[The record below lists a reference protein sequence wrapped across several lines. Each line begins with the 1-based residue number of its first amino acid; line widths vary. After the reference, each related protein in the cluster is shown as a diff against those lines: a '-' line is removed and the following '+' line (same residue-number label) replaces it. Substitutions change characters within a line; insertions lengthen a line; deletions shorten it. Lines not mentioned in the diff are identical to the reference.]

1 MPFEK
6 GHTYG
11 KGRPKGST
19 NKNSREIR
27 EMITQIVADNLDETK
42 QRLSNLKDAD
52 YFKAMGMLM
61 KHVLPQQK
69 QIEQVNDDMPT
80 NFQIEII
87 DRIDQV
93 RDDKTLDKVIDLMA
107 NE

>member
-1 MPFEK
+1 MAFEK
-6 GHTYG
+6 NNKFG
-11 KGRPKGST
+11 KGRPKNSK
-19 NKNSREIR
+19 NKNSKEIR

-42 QRLSNLKDAD
+42 ERLSNLKDAD

-87 DRIDQV
+87 NRIDQV
-93 RDDKTLDKVIDLMA
+93 RDDNTLDKVIDLMS

>member
-1 MPFEK
+1 
-6 GHTYG
+6 
-11 KGRPKGST
+11 
-19 NKNSREIR
+19 
-27 EMITQIVADNLDETK
+27 MITQIVADNLDETK

-87 DRIDQV
+87 NRIDQV
-93 RDDKTLDKVIDLMA
+93 KDDNTLDKVIDLMA

>member
-1 MPFEK
+1 MEK
-6 GHTYG
+6 
-11 KGRPKGST
+11 PKECPLQVCSCKEKC
-19 NKNSREIR
+19 NYL

-93 RDDKTLDKVIDLMA
+93 RDDNTLDKVIDLMA

>member
-1 MPFEK
+1 MPVEK

-27 EMITQIVADNLDETK
+27 ELITQIVADNLDETK

-61 KHVLPQQK
+61 KHVLPAQK
-69 QIEQVNDDMPT
+69 QIEQNTVDHPT
-80 NFQIEII
+80 NFVIEVI

-93 RDDKTLDKVIDLMA
+93 NDKTLDKAIDVMA
-107 NE
+107 ND

>member
-27 EMITQIVADNLDETK
+27 EMITQIVSDNLDETK

-93 RDDKTLDKVIDLMA
+93 RDDNTLDKVIDLMA

>member
-1 MPFEK
+1 LII
-6 GHTYG
+6 
-11 KGRPKGST
+11 
-19 NKNSREIR
+19 KNPHIHKLYLNGEI
-27 EMITQIVADNLDETK
+27 TLK
-42 QRLSNLKDAD
+42 Q
-52 YFKAMGMLM
+52 AMGMLM

-69 QIEQVNDDMPT
+69 QIEQNTFDHPT

-93 RDDKTLDKVIDLMA
+93 SDYNTLDKVIDLMA

>member
-93 RDDKTLDKVIDLMA
+93 RDDNTLDKVIDLMA

>member
-42 QRLSNLKDAD
+42 ERLSNLKDAD

-87 DRIDQV
+87 NRIDQV
-93 RDDKTLDKVIDLMA
+93 KDDNTLDKVIDLMA

>member
-11 KGRPKGST
+11 KGRPAGSK
-19 NKNSREIR
+19 NKNSKEIR

-61 KHVLPQQK
+61 KHVLPAQK
-69 QIEQVNDDMPT
+69 HIEQNTFDHPT

-93 RDDKTLDKVIDLMA
+93 RDDNTLDKVIDLMA

>member
-11 KGRPKGST
+11 KGRPQGSQ
-19 NKNSREIR
+19 NKNSKEIR

-42 QRLSNLKDAD
+42 ERLSNLKDAD

-69 QIEQVNDDMPT
+69 QIEQNTFDHPT
-80 NFQIEII
+80 NFQIEIL

-93 RDDKTLDKVIDLMA
+93 RDDNTLDKVIDLMA

>member
-1 MPFEK
+1 
-6 GHTYG
+6 
-11 KGRPKGST
+11 
-19 NKNSREIR
+19 
-27 EMITQIVADNLDETK
+27 
-42 QRLSNLKDAD
+42 
-52 YFKAMGMLM
+52 MGMLM

-69 QIEQVNDDMPT
+69 QIEQNTFEHPT

-93 RDDKTLDKVIDLMA
+93 RDDNTLDKVIDLMA

>member
-1 MPFEK
+1 MKKDIHTEK
-6 GHTYG
+6 VDQ
-11 KGRPKGST
+11 KEAPIRI
-19 NKNSREIR
+19 SREIR

-69 QIEQVNDDMPT
+69 QIEQNTFDHPT

-93 RDDKTLDKVIDLMA
+93 RDDNTLDKVIDLMA

>member
-42 QRLSNLKDAD
+42 QRLSNLKDTD

-93 RDDKTLDKVIDLMA
+93 RDDNTLDKVIDLMA

>member
-52 YFKAMGMLM
+52 YFQSYGY
-61 KHVLPQQK
+61 
-69 QIEQVNDDMPT
+69 VNEARITATKT
-80 NFQIEII
+80 NRTKYI
-87 DRIDQV
+87 
-93 RDDKTLDKVIDLMA
+93 
-107 NE
+107 

>member
-11 KGRPKGST
+11 KGRPAGSK
-19 NKNSREIR
+19 NKNSKEIR

-61 KHVLPQQK
+61 KHVLPAQK
-69 QIEQVNDDMPT
+69 HIEQNTFDHPT
-80 NFQIEII
+80 QFQIEII

-93 RDDKTLDKVIDLMA
+93 RDDNTLDKVIDLMA

>member
-27 EMITQIVADNLDETK
+27 ELITQIVSDNLDETK

-61 KHVLPQQK
+61 KHVLPAQK
-69 QIEQVNDDMPT
+69 QIEQNTVDHPT
-80 NFQIEII
+80 NFVIEVI

-93 RDDKTLDKVIDLMA
+93 NDKTLDKAIDVMA
-107 NE
+107 ND

>member
-27 EMITQIVADNLDETK
+27 EMITQIVADNYST
-42 QRLSNLKDAD
+42 LK
-52 YFKAMGMLM
+52 
-61 KHVLPQQK
+61 
-69 QIEQVNDDMPT
+69 
-80 NFQIEII
+80 
-87 DRIDQV
+87 
-93 RDDKTLDKVIDLMA
+93 
-107 NE
+107 

>member
-1 MPFEK
+1 MAFEK
-6 GHTYG
+6 NNKFG
-11 KGRPKGST
+11 KGRPKNSL
-19 NKNSREIR
+19 NKNSKEIR

-61 KHVLPQQK
+61 KHVLPAQK
-69 QIEQVNDDMPT
+69 HIEQNTFDHPT
-80 NFQIEII
+80 QFQIEII

-93 RDDKTLDKVIDLMA
+93 SDYNTLDKVIDLMA

>member
-87 DRIDQV
+87 NRIDQV
-93 RDDKTLDKVIDLMA
+93 RDDNTLDKVIDLMA

>member
-61 KHVLPQQK
+61 KHVLPAQK
-69 QIEQVNDDMPT
+69 HIEQINDDMPT

-93 RDDKTLDKVIDLMA
+93 RDDNTLDKVIDLMA

>member
-11 KGRPKGST
+11 KGRPAGSK
-19 NKNSREIR
+19 NKNSKEIR
-27 EMITQIVADNLDETK
+27 EMITQIVSDNLDETK

-69 QIEQVNDDMPT
+69 QIEQNTFDHPT

>member
-27 EMITQIVADNLDETK
+27 EMITQIVSDNLDETK

-69 QIEQVNDDMPT
+69 QIEQNTFDHPT
-80 NFQIEII
+80 QFQIEII
-87 DRIDQV
+87 DI
-93 RDDKTLDKVIDLMA
+93 
-107 NE
+107 

>member
-1 MPFEK
+1 MAFEK
-6 GHTYG
+6 NNKFG
-11 KGRPKGST
+11 KGRPKGS
-19 NKNSREIR
+19 KNSNSKEIR

-69 QIEQVNDDMPT
+69 QIEQNTFDHPT

-93 RDDKTLDKVIDLMA
+93 RDDNTLDKVIDLMA

>member
-6 GHTYG
+6 GHTYW
-11 KGRPKGST
+11 KGRSKKST
-19 NKNSREIR
+19 NRNSREIR

-61 KHVLPQQK
+61 KHVLLAQK
-69 QIEQVNDDMPT
+69 QIEQTNDDMPEKLL
-80 NFQIEII
+80 I
-87 DRIDQV
+87 
-93 RDDKTLDKVIDLMA
+93 
-107 NE
+107 

>member
-11 KGRPKGST
+11 KGRPAGSK
-19 NKNSREIR
+19 NKNSKEIR

-69 QIEQVNDDMPT
+69 QIEQNTFDHPT
-80 NFQIEII
+80 QFQIEII

-107 NE
+107 ND

>member
-11 KGRPKGST
+11 KGRPAGSK
-19 NKNSREIR
+19 NKNSKEIR

-42 QRLSNLKDAD
+42 QRLSNLKDAE

-61 KHVLPQQK
+61 KHVLPAQK
-69 QIEQVNDDMPT
+69 HIEQNTFDHPT

-93 RDDKTLDKVIDLMA
+93 RDDNTLDKVIDLMA

>member
-42 QRLSNLKDAD
+42 ERLSNLKDAD

-87 DRIDQV
+87 NRIDQV
-93 RDDKTLDKVIDLMA
+93 RDDNTLDKVIDLMA

>member
-1 MPFEK
+1 MAFEK
-6 GHTYG
+6 NNKFG
-11 KGRPKGST
+11 KGRPQGSQ
-19 NKNSREIR
+19 NKNSKEIR

-61 KHVLPQQK
+61 KHVLPAQK
-69 QIEQVNDDMPT
+69 HIEQNTFEHPT

-93 RDDKTLDKVIDLMA
+93 RDDNTLDKVIDVMA
-107 NE
+107 ND